1 MSDSLLFTCEEL
13 REIAEI
19 HPTEL
24 EIIIEMM
31 IEADADVCREAA

>member
-1 MSDSLLFTCEEL
+1 MNDPLLFTCEEL

-19 HPTEL
+19 NPIEL

-31 IEADADVCREAA
+31 IEADADLCREAA